1 MLTTDRPLSKKCFEK
16 LSEVIPGGVNS
27 PVRAFNDLDMV
38 PIVAIQFQALDTARG
53 EKMQATRNFS
63 DYLIFVDESGDHG
76 LTTIN
81 PENPVF
87 VLAFCIF
94 KKSDY
99 ITVVKEKITKLK
111 LDFWGHDLAILHNH
125 EIRKSKGEFSFLF
138 NEEVRAVFLQ
148 ALNDTIEAIPF
159 SIIATAIDK
168 RNLKKNY
175 SNPDNPYLIAL
186 GFCLE
191 HAYMFLK
198 EKDQLKHLTHI
209 VVEGRGK
216 VEDKDLELAFR
227 RISDQAS
234 LQGELYPF
242 DIKFAN
248 KNTNS
253 CGLQI
258 ADLVAHPI
266 ARHVIQPEQQSMAFT
281 IVKKKLLG
289 YPRHEGVGLKCF
301 P

>member
-1 MLTTDRPLSKKCFEK
+1 
-16 LSEVIPGGVNS
+16 
-27 PVRAFNDLDMV
+27 
-38 PIVAIQFQALDTARG
+38 
-53 EKMQATRNFS
+53 MQKTQNFS
-63 DYLIFVDESGDHG
+63 DYLIFADESGDHG

-87 VLAFCIF
+87 VLVFCIF

-99 ITVVKEKITKLK
+99 ISAVKQTITKLK
-111 LDFWGHDLAILHNH
+111 MDFWGHDLAILHNH
-125 EIRKSKGEFSFLF
+125 EIRKSKGEFCFLF
-138 NEEVRAVFLQ
+138 NEELRSVFLT
-148 ALNDTIEAIPF
+148 ALNDAVENIPF

-175 SNPDNPYLIAL
+175 PNPDNPYLIAL
-186 GFCLE
+186 EFCLE

-198 EKDQLKHLTHI
+198 DKNQLQNLTHI

-216 VEDKDLELAFR
+216 SEDKDLELAFR

-234 LQGELYPF
+234 LQGKIYPF

-248 KNTNS
+248 KTTNS

-266 ARHVIQPEQQSMAFT
+266 ARHVVRPEQSSIAFN
-281 IVKKKLLG
+281 IVEKKLLG
-289 YPRHEGVGLKCF
+289 YPRYEGVGLKCF